1 MGSYSEFDTSYKT
14 YDLPIYPSEPYT
26 PQYPVFVTIPS
37 YQETPPMFY
46 TPPEP
51 PKEARRSRSR
61 SRSPRRRHDRDRRDH
76 SYDRR
81 DSRSE
86 HRRRDEKSQR
96 YYDRDERRKK

>member
-26 PQYPVFVTIPS
+26 PQYPVFITIPS

-61 SRSPRRRHDRDRRDH
+61 SRSPRRHRDRRDH
-76 SYDRR
+76 SYDHR